1 MPVQTWICP
10 NCECVI
16 PDQYHPSSKA
26 ILACPNC
33 SLVMERSWQRDS
45 RPLFRPFTANDGTGD
60 RTFTSLGDVR
70 RYERETERKAN
81 GHEGQRI
88 VFREY
93 SQDHTNRDVTTLASE
108 GVQQQK
114 LAKKSNV
121 RRRPPGA
128 SP

>member
-1 MPVQTWICP
+1 MPVQTWVCP
-10 NCECVI
+10 NCECIV

-60 RTFTSLGDVR
+60 REFKSLESVR
-70 RYERETERKAN
+70 RYERETERRAD
-81 GHEGQRI
+81 GGDGQRI

-93 SQDHTNRDVTTLASE
+93 SQNRSNQDVNTLAKE
-108 GVQQQK
+108 GVQQVIPE
-114 LAKKSNV
+114 KKANV
-121 RRRPPGA
+121 RRREPRVR
-128 SP
+128 S